1 MDTFK
6 STFAGF
12 YYKNTLLQ
20 LASSLSDLNN
30 QRAALIFQQSKRRI
44 ATIWLEDLQSSA
56 PRLMEELLR
65 QPGHTRELFVRAAR
79 EYCQN
84 NSVELEFCTRQIQ
97 ASIKIGDLQA
107 QNLNKLISVQG
118 LLIGSSRTR
127 PKPQKVV
134 LICRAC
140 GHRLEMEQQF
150 G

>member
-1 MDTFK
+1 
-6 STFAGF
+6 
-12 YYKNTLLQ
+12 
-20 LASSLSDLNN
+20 
-30 QRAALIFQQSKRRI
+30 
-44 ATIWLEDLQSSA
+44 
-56 PRLMEELLR
+56 MEELMR
-65 QPGHTRELFVRAAR
+65 QPSHTRELFVRAAR

-84 NSVELEFCTRQIQ
+84 NSIELEFCSRQIQ

-107 QNLNKLISVQG
+107 QNLNKLINVQG

-150 G
+150 GQQQINIPTRCQRQRGAQDEPCPPRSYQIAMQESTYTD